1 MDILKRNLSLRLC
14 NVQQVVMALKFRRTC
29 INILKGVICCIPTNA
44 LCILHTIIYANINCA
59 VFLHQS
65 HVVAIYCAIFVLDI
79 PVASANCW
87 AKLAVLK
94 IGNLQAALQHF
105 TRRPAS
111 ADRTARRQF
120 QATGQP
126 VNRTQVTQAS
136 DAMTSRLPRYR
147 RSVCHA
153 GASNAGRSLCVQI
166 SRERSYPLPIT
177 DRSFRYVWPCLWNQ
191 LPSSLRQPIP
201 VPLSI
206 PCSCSCH
213 ILILTLSTYHSHHP

>member
-14 NVQQVVMALKFRRTC
+14 NVQQVVMALKFRTTR
-29 INILKGVICCIPTNA
+29 INILNGVIC
-44 LCILHTIIYANINCA
+44 CILHTIIYANINCA

-136 DAMTSRLPRYR
+136 DAMTSRLPRYKAKCVPR
-147 RSVCHA
+147 RCFQCGS
-153 GASNAGRSLCVQI
+153 
-166 SRERSYPLPIT
+166 
-177 DRSFRYVWPCLWNQ
+177 
-191 LPSSLRQPIP
+191 
-201 VPLSI
+201 VPLRSDI
-206 PCSCSCH
+206 KGTELPPANNWSLLQVC
-213 ILILTLSTYHSHHP
+213 LTMSLESTS